1 MYNKIS
7 TLLSFVLTNK
17 VMEQISVFIVCF
29 VYLVGAFQFYQF
41 VDFTLLHMPTD
52 YIYTCNM

>member
-7 TLLSFVLTNK
+7 TLLSFILTNK

-29 VYLVGAFQFYQF
+29 VHLVGAFQFYQF
-41 VDFTLLHMPTD
+41 VDFTFLHMLTD